1 MSAAS
6 GMAPRPKDFLF
17 RVRTVAA
24 VTEVSVWPEG
34 KDAPKG
40 RRIFRDTV
48 WSTSQ
53 GRARWKIFL
62 TRILLAKTSKDT
74 AAASVNPHRRYF

>member
-17 RVRTVAA
+17 RVRMVAA

-40 RRIFRDTV
+40 RRSYCLVNVTGPSTV
-48 WSTSQ
+48 E
-53 GRARWKIFL
+53 KIFNKNIVGENVKGY
-62 TRILLAKTSKDT
+62 RRCERKPAT
-74 AAASVNPHRRYF
+74 AVFF